1 MIRMP
6 KIVLLIPAYTLGGV
20 ETQAY
25 YLAKHF
31 KENGYDVCFVST
43 RGARGP
49 LCEKLDALKIS
60 YDFFYGFND
69 FTKKSSLQ
77 KIKILLQYIFFLRKF
92 KPTYLLSFTE
102 PINSITNLI
111 YRFTGCKKSIYTI
124 RKGFANNESMTW
136 MDKLVKWSA
145 PLYVANSLQG
155 AKGLEQKFNLNSNT
169 VKVILNGIEPIDTL
183 ALKPDYWL
191 NELGLK
197 KDDFIF
203 VMVANFFNEK
213 NHDLLL
219 EAWYNFSSQ
228 LRLNNTLLPKLLL
241 IGGPS
246 KFDRDYFKIKAEVL
260 DKKLYDSIIFVD
272 PTTDIHSILAISK
285 VGVLLTFSEGCP
297 NAVIEYTQHSLP
309 IIASNIPAITEILGS
324 NYSLLVNNN
333 DASKLE
339 SLLLDTYINYAKYKS
354 ATQGIKNEVADKY
367 SIENLKKSYSMLLN

>member
-1 MIRMP
+1 MRE

-31 KENGYDVCFVST
+31 KENGYDVFFIAT
-43 RGARGP
+43 RGEKGP
-49 LCEKLDALKIS
+49 LCDKLEALNIP
-60 YDFFYGFND
+60 YDFFYGFSD
-69 FTKKSSLQ
+69 FTKKSGFQ
-77 KIKILLQYIFFLRKF
+77 KIKILWQYIFFLRRL
-92 KPTYLLSFTE
+92 KPTYLLPFTE
-102 PINSITNLI
+102 PINSITNLVS
-111 YRFTGCKKSIYTI
+111 RFTGCKKSIYTI
-124 RKGFANNESMTW
+124 RKGFANHEQMNT
-136 MDKLVKWSA
+136 MDKLVKHSS
-145 PLYVANSLQG
+145 PLYVANSSQG
-155 AKGLEQKFNLNSNT
+155 AKGLEQKFKLRQNT
-169 VKVILNGIEPIDTL
+169 VKVVLNGIESLDENQ
-183 ALKPDYWL
+183 LKPEYWF
-191 NELGLK
+191 NELQLSK
-197 KDDFIF
+197 EDFIF

-213 NHDLLL
+213 NHVLLL
-219 EAWYNFSSQ
+219 KAWEEFIKHTDIFDRNK
-228 LRLNNTLLPKLLL
+228 PKLLL

>member
-1 MIRMP
+1 L
-6 KIVLLIPAYTLGGV
+6 KIIFLIPAFTLGGV

-25 YLAKHF
+25 YLAKQF
-31 KENGYDVCFVST
+31 KESGYDVLFIAT
-43 RGARGP
+43 RGEKGL
-49 LCEKLDALKIS
+49 LCEKLETLGVK

-69 FTKKSSLQ
+69 FTKKSALH

-124 RKGFANNESMTW
+124 RKGFANNEVMTW
-136 MDKLVKWSA
+136 MDKLVKFSS
-145 PLYVANSLQG
+145 PLYVANSIQG
-155 AKGLEQKFNLNSNT
+155 AKGLEQKFNLNSGF
-169 VKVILNGIEPIDTL
+169 VKVILNGIEPIDTK

-219 EAWYNFSSQ
+219 EAWCNFSSQ
-228 LRLNNTLLPKLLL
+228 LKLNNTQLPKLLL

-246 KFDRDYFKIKAEVL
+246 KFDRDYFKIKAQVL
-260 DKKLYDSIIFVD
+260 DKKLYDSVIFVN
-272 PTTDIHSILAISK
+272 PTTDIHSILSISK
-285 VGVLLTFSEGCP
+285 VGILLTFSEGCP
-297 NAVIEYTQHSLP
+297 NSVIEYTQHSLP

-333 DASKLE
+333 DAKKLE
-339 SLLLDTYINYAKYKS
+339 SLLTETYINYTKYKS
-354 ATQGIKNEVADKY
+354 ATEGIKNEVAERY
-367 SIENLKKSYSMLLN
+367 SIENLKKSYSSLLSQ

>member
-246 KFDRDYFKIKAEVL
+246 KFDRDYYKIKAQVL
-260 DKKLYDSIIFVD
+260 DKKLYDSIIFVN
-272 PTTDIHSILAISK
+272 PTPDIHSILSISK
-285 VGVLLTFSEGCP
+285 IGILLSFSEGCP
-297 NAVIEYTQHSLP
+297 NSVIEYTQHSLP

>member
-77 KIKILLQYIFFLRKF
+77 KIKILWQYIFFLRRL
-92 KPTYLLSFTE
+92 KPTYLLPFTE
-102 PINSITNLI
+102 PINSITNLVF
-111 YRFTGCKKSIYTI
+111 RFTGCKKSIYTI
-124 RKGFANNESMTW
+124 RKGFVDNEQINRI
-136 MDKLVKWSA
+136 DKLVKYSS
-145 PLYVANSLQG
+145 PLYVANSIQG
-155 AKGLEQKFNLNSNT
+155 AKGLERKFNLNPGA
-169 VKVILNGIEPIDTL
+169 VKVILNGIEPIDTNT
-183 ALKPDYWL
+183 LKPDYWL
-191 NELGLK
+191 NLLGLK

-228 LRLNNTLLPKLLL
+228 LKLNNTQLPKLLL

-246 KFDRDYFKIKAEVL
+246 KFDRDYFKIKAQVL
-260 DKKLYDSIIFVD
+260 DKKLYDSVIFVN
-272 PTTDIHSILAISK
+272 PTTDIHSVLSISK
-285 VGVLLTFSEGCP
+285 VGILLTFSEGCP
-297 NAVIEYTQHSLP
+297 NSVIEYTQHSLP

-333 DASKLE
+333 DANELE
-339 SLLLDTYINYAKYKS
+339 SLLTDTYLNYTKFKS
-354 ATQGIKNEVADKY
+354 ATEGIKNEVEERY